1 MFKMTFSKL
10 YVCLVYFGIFIFNLI
25 AQEKSQ
31 REYKFNVIPQL
42 DFSMLQ
48 LENNTF
54 MFSPSGNFQFKYQKE
69 EGAAIKRPDV
79 IAGSFSYGQ
88 DFFF

>member
-1 MFKMTFSKL
+1 MFKITFRKL
-10 YVCLVYFGIFIFNLI
+10 CVCLVYFGTFIFNLT

-69 EGAAIKRPDV
+69 EGAAIKRPLV
-79 IAGSFSYGQ
+79 L
-88 DFFF
+88 